1 MSEASVSNAAA
12 RPMRSVYLISK
23 MDCPMEEAL
32 IRKKLSSVKGIAS
45 ISFNL
50 MKRALTVDHEPG
62 AGSAIVSALKAI
74 DMAPDEIRESGSDGS
89 LSAGTHADYLIT
101 KMDCPTEE
109 ALIRKKLASVKG
121 IKHIEFNLI
130 KRVLAVD
137 FEPGTGPA
145 VVEALNA
152 IDMEPREITQK
163 TEMPLP
169 KTSIPWARLAV
180 AGVVALVSEFCD
192 LLGEWNA
199 ALAQL
204 TVAGYPLMSALA
216 LLFALIAIALGGLT
230 TFKKGWLA
238 ISNLKL
244 NINAL
249 MAVAVTGAVLIGQ
262 FPEAAMVM
270 VLFNISEAI
279 EALSLDRARKAIQEL
294 MSLAP
299 EMITIQEPDGKW
311 KEVPVASAPLG
322 AIARARP
329 GEKIGLDGIVVSGK
343 SEVNQAPIT
352 GESMPVAKKAGDT
365 VYGGTINESGSFE
378 FRVTAAAKDTALAR
392 IIAAVEEARATRA
405 PTQRFVDVFAAWYTP
420 CVFLLALIW
429 ALVPPLFLGASW
441 HSSIYTALTLLV
453 IGCPCALVI
462 STPVTV
468 VSGMSAATRKG
479 ILVKG
484 GLYLERGRSLNW
496 LALDKTG
503 TLTYGKPELTN
514 VVILANEPAE
524 KIESIAAGLAG
535 RSDHPVSRA
544 IARARESAGAKAAEI
559 NDFNAIPGKGVSG
572 SLDGQKWYLGNYKL
586 AESLGKG
593 GGELEQRVISLESE
607 GKTVVA
613 LIGPEGVAA
622 LYAVADTARETS
634 AQAMKELS
642 GLGVRT
648 MMLTGDNAHTAAAI
662 ARKVG
667 VTEYKANLLPDEKLG
682 IIEKLEKEGNT
693 VGMAGDG
700 INDGPALAKA
710 NIGFAMAR
718 GGTDTAIETAD
729 VALMDDDLR
738 KIPAFIRLSRATHA
752 ILIENIAFALGI
764 KAVFFALTLTGN
776 ATMWMAVFADVGAA
790 LLVVA
795 NGLRA
800 RGK

>member
-1 MSEASVSNAAA
+1 MPETSDSLTAA
-12 RPMRSVYLISK
+12 RTDYLISK

-32 IRKKLSSVKGIAS
+32 IRKKLSSVKGITS

-50 MKRALTVDHEPG
+50 MKRVLSVDHEPG
-62 AGSAIVSALKAI
+62 TGSDIVAALKAI
-74 DMAPDEIRESGSDGS
+74 DMAPDEIRESGNDAPSS
-89 LSAGTHADYLIT
+89 GTHAEYLIS
-101 KMDCPTEE
+101 KMDCPMEE
-109 ALIRKKLASVKG
+109 ALIRKKLSSVKG
-121 IKHIEFNLI
+121 IRNLEFNLM
-130 KRVLAVD
+130 KRALSVD

-145 VVEALNA
+145 VVEALNE
-152 IDMEPREITQK
+152 IDMEPQEITRK
-163 TEMPLP
+163 MENLLP
-169 KTSIPWARLAV
+169 KTHIPWGRLAV
-180 AGVVALVSEFCD
+180 AGVLALVSEFCD

-199 ALAQL
+199 SLAQL
-204 TVAGYPLMSALA
+204 TIAGYSLMSALA
-216 LLFALIAIALGGLT
+216 LLFALMAIALGGLVT
-230 TFKKGWLA
+230 YKKGWLA
-238 ISNLKL
+238 ISNFKL

-249 MAVAVTGAVLIGQ
+249 MAVAVTGAVLMGQ

-270 VLFNISEAI
+270 ALFNISEAI

-299 EMITIQEPDGKW
+299 EVVTMREPDGKW
-311 KEVPVASAPLG
+311 KEVPVASAPLD
-322 AIARARP
+322 AIVRVRP
-329 GEKIGLDGIVVSGK
+329 GEKIGLDGIVVSGQ

-352 GESMPVAKKAGDT
+352 GESMPVTKKIGDT

-378 FRVTAAAKDTALAR
+378 FRVTAAAKDTTLAR
-392 IIAAVEEARATRA
+392 IIEAVEEAQATRA
-405 PTQRFVDVFAAWYTP
+405 PMQRFVDIFAAWYTP
-420 CVFLLALIW
+420 CVFLLAFLW
-429 ALVPPLFLGASW
+429 ALIPPIFFGASW
-441 HSSIYTALTLLV
+441 HSSIYTALVLLV

-484 GLYLERGRSLNW
+484 GLYLEQGRSLNW

-503 TLTYGKPELTN
+503 TITNGKPEQTN
-514 VVILANEPAE
+514 ALILVNEPAE
-524 KIESIAAGLAG
+524 KINSIGAGLAA

-544 IARARESAGAKAAEI
+544 IARAQEGAGVKAAEI
-559 NDFNAIPGKGVSG
+559 TDFSAIPGKGISG
-572 SLDGQKWYLGNYKL
+572 NLEGQKWYLGNYKL
-586 AESLGKG
+586 VESLGKG
-593 GGELEQRVISLESE
+593 TEELEKKVIALESE

-613 LIGPEGVAA
+613 LIGPDGAAA
-622 LYAVADTARETS
+622 LYAVADTMRKTS
-634 AQAMKELS
+634 AQAMKELA
-642 GLGVRT
+642 GLGVKT

-662 ARKVG
+662 AKEAG

-682 IIEKLEKEGNT
+682 IIEKLEKDGNI

-710 NIGFAMAR
+710 NIGFAMA
-718 GGTDTAIETAD
+718 GGGADTAIETAD

-738 KIPAFIRLSRATHA
+738 KIPAFIRLSKATHT
-752 ILIENIAFALGI
+752 ILVENIAFALGI
-764 KAVFFALTLTGN
+764 KAIFFALTLTGH

-790 LLVVA
+790 LMVVA